1 MDFKALASIYR
12 EAHNMMR
19 NIDGLQ
25 PQESFDELLKFL
37 FFKENDESSPSYQHD
52 LIASVD
58 PKGRFTLPVGAL
70 AKQIR
75 ASFKAFV
82 KDAPPAIR
90 QIWPDAKLKL
100 SDECLASVA
109 SIFAEIS
116 ITAIGLDVRSA
127 ALREFVPPEI
137 RKGLGI
143 YLTPDEV
150 VRAAVEI
157 VAPCPTQKVLDPA
170 CGSGTFLLEVA
181 RLWGQ
186 NDGRN
191 PQVWGVDKNPRMLA
205 LADLNLGHV
214 PWLEFNGLLQDSLFD
229 IGRNDTADWFNSF
242 DCIFTNPP
250 FGVYIDPEKQD
261 AAAFTTCIGA
271 DGRPY
276 PRQQSEIIFIE
287 QCFRL
292 LKPGGRLAIVL
303 PRSVVT
309 NHSDRVDLPRR
320 YFGTQ
325 GYVEGVM
332 SLPPETFY
340 ATGTQTNTVVLFARK
355 YKQAVEASES
365 SRIWLADITNCG
377 YDSTGRPK
385 TGGQLSTI
393 ADEVRQ
399 LIDREKS
406 GPNSRW
412 LGEHKK
418 QDSFTLLPSL
428 LASDKEV
435 EIDGIPLGD
444 LTEVITTGRTPG
456 RSAYSDEGLFLVK
469 VGNLSGKGIE
479 WAARDRNFIPLSER
493 EKRRKANLL
502 LQVGDILMTSSAHSP
517 VYIAKKVDIITEIPE
532 WVGGEASLVGEV
544 MLIRAKPDSI
554 NPFVLLA
561 FLRSPAVMNQIQGM
575 VRGQTAHL
583 HPKDVAMLKVP
594 HRLLVANSQAEEIAG
609 ILKEEARL
617 ARESSHLQWRLESK
631 LAALE
636 IA

>member
-1 MDFKALASIYR
+1 MDFKALALIYR

-37 FFKENDESSPSYQHD
+37 FFKENDESLPSYQHD
-52 LIASVD
+52 LVASVD
-58 PKGRFTLPVGAL
+58 PKGRFTLPIAAL

-75 ASFKAFV
+75 ASFKAYV
-82 KDAPPAIR
+82 KDAHSAIR

-109 SIFAEIS
+109 SIFAEVS

-150 VRAAVEI
+150 VRATVEI

-186 NDGRN
+186 DGGRN

-261 AAAFTTCIGA
+261 AAAFTTCIGG
-271 DGRPY
+271 DGRPF

-332 SLPPETFY
+332 TLPPETFY
-340 ATGTQTNTVVLFARK
+340 AMGTQTNTVVLFARK
-355 YKQAVEASES
+355 YQQAAEAIEP
-365 SRIWLADITNCG
+365 SRIWLADVTNCG

-399 LIDREKS
+399 LVDREES
-406 GPNSRW
+406 GPNCRW

-435 EIDGIPLGD
+435 EIDGIPLGK

-479 WAARDRNFIPLSER
+479 WAARDRNFIPLSEQ

-517 VYIAKKVDIITEIPE
+517 VYIAKKVDIITEIPR

-544 MLIRAKPDSI
+544 MLIRAKPDRIS
-554 NPFVLLA
+554 PFVLLA
-561 FLRSPAVMNQIQGM
+561 FLRSPAVMSQIQGM

-583 HPKDVAMLKVP
+583 HPKDLSMLKVP
-594 HRLLVANSQAEEIAG
+594 HRLLDANPQAEEIAG